1 MPVLCKNVEKGC
13 LLCVDCCVEKFVSIA
28 GRVYCATES
37 SCSRKNGRLES
48 SLRAEIGEKVLFL
61 KQNRFCRYDKS
72 RSIPKFYL

>member
-1 MPVLCKNVEKGC
+1 MLIVVLKS
-13 LLCVDCCVEKFVSIA
+13 FFSIV

-61 KQNRFCRYDKS
+61 KAKLIVS
-72 RSIPKFYL
+72 L

>member
-61 KQNRFCRYDKS
+61 KAK
-72 RSIPKFYL
+72 